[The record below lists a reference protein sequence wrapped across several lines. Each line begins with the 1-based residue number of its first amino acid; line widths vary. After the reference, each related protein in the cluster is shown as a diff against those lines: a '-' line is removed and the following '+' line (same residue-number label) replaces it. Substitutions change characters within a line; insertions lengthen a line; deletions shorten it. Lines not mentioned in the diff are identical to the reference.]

1 MDLITSAVVA
11 AIGHG
16 APDHA
21 PEAIANHYRQIRTAI
36 SKFDGAAAIFAAIA
50 ALEADP
56 ADARLRLAL
65 SAALATAKVPDDM
78 ATLFAAQGLLDALQ
92 RPATVSPA
100 AELPASVP
108 EALEKNVLVSNYA
121 VVKVYFATDRQRDLG
136 KPPARRFSG
145 QRSNAGSVNS
155 GSSVGGP
162 DLGPLS
168 YGSCD
173 VSIPRDHRMGQL
185 ESPSLW
191 RLEWREDPAKHVVLL
206 DAEVQDRDHFFAALK
221 TQVRASAGKSAF
233 IFVHGYNV
241 TFEDAARRT
250 GQMAYDLGFD
260 GAPVFYSWPSQGD
273 IAGYTIDENNIEWST
288 PHIMAFLADFLA
300 STDAARRT
308 GQMAYDLGF
317 DGAPV
322 FYSWPSRGG
331 VAGYTIDEN
340 NIEWSTPHL
349 TAFLAD
355 FLASTEAAQVYLV
368 GHSMGSRGLAR
379 AVTDLLAAQPQL
391 AQKITEIILSAPDID
406 AAIFKHDIAPKL
418 AGARNP
424 VTLYASS
431 QDLALAA
438 SKAVHGYA
446 RAGDSGAGMLIV
458 AGVETIDATGVDT
471 SFMKHSYFAEKRSA
485 LSDMFYL
492 IRGQARADQRFLD
505 PVDTLAGRYWR
516 FKA

>member
-16 APDHA
+16 APGHA
-21 PEAIANHYRQIRTAI
+21 TEAVASHYERVKQAIA
-36 SKFDGAAAIFAAIA
+36 KFDSAAAILAAIA
-50 ALEADP
+50 ALEAEP
-56 ADARLRLAL
+56 ANTQLQLAL
-65 SAALATAKVPDDM
+65 SVALSSAKVPDDM
-78 ATLFAAQGLLDALQ
+78 ETLFAAQGLLDFLL
-92 RPATVSPA
+92 RPSSSRPEVETAPA
-100 AELPASVP
+100 PADKSAV
-108 EALEKNVLVSNYA
+108 VSNYA
-121 VVKVYFATDRQRDLG
+121 VVKVYFATDRQRDVG
-136 KPPARRFSG
+136 KPPAQRF
-145 QRSNAGSVNS
+145 
-155 GSSVGGP
+155 GGERNI
-162 DLGPLS
+162 LGGNGPLS

-173 VSIPRDHRMGQL
+173 ISIPRDHRMGQL

-191 RLEWREDPAKHVVLL
+191 RLEFRDDPAKHVVVLS
-206 DAEVQDRDHFFAALK
+206 AEVQDRDNFFAALK
-221 TQVRASAGKSAF
+221 TQIRTSAGKSAF

-241 TFEDAARRT
+241 SFEDAARRT

-260 GAPVFYSWPSQGD
+260 GAPVFYSWPSRGD
-273 IAGYTIDENNIEWST
+273 LAGYTIDENNIEWST
-288 PHIMAFLADFLA
+288 PHI
-300 STDAARRT
+300 
-308 GQMAYDLGF
+308 
-317 DGAPV
+317 
-322 FYSWPSRGG
+322 
-331 VAGYTIDEN
+331 
-340 NIEWSTPHL
+340 

-379 AVTDLLAAQPQL
+379 AVADLLAEQPQL
-391 AQKITEIILSAPDID
+391 GQKIAEIILSAPDID

-485 LSDMFYL
+485 LSDIFYL
-492 IRGQARADQRFLD
+492 IRNHARADQRFLD
-505 PVDTLAGRYWR
+505 PVDTLAGRYWT
-516 FKA
+516 FKP

>member
-11 AIGHG
+11 AIEHG
-16 APDHA
+16 APRHA
-21 PEAIANHYRQIRTAI
+21 PQAVASHYERLKLAIA
-36 SKFDGAAAIFAAIA
+36 KFDGAAAILAAIA
-50 ALEADP
+50 ALEAEP
-56 ADARLRLAL
+56 ASPQLQLAL
-65 SAALATAKVPDDM
+65 SAALSAAKVPDDM
-78 ATLFAAQGLLDALQ
+78 ETLFAAQGLLDALQ
-92 RPATVSPA
+92 RPPSPLPEVETAPAPADKNTV
-100 AELPASVP
+100 
-108 EALEKNVLVSNYA
+108 VSNYA
-121 VVKVYFATDRQRDLG
+121 VVKVYFATDRQRDVG
-136 KPPARRFSG
+136 KPPAQRFSG
-145 QRSNAGSVNS
+145 ERNIMS
-155 GSSVGGP
+155 GN
-162 DLGPLS
+162 GPLS

-173 VSIPRDHRMGQL
+173 ISIPRDHRMGQL

-191 RLEWREDPAKHVVLL
+191 RLEFRDDPAKHVVLL
-206 DAEVQDRDHFFAALK
+206 SAEVQDRDNFFAALK
-221 TQVRASAGKSAF
+221 TQIRAAAGKSAF
-233 IFVHGYNV
+233 IFIHGYNV

-260 GAPVFYSWPSQGD
+260 GAPVFYSWPSRGD
-273 IAGYTIDENNIEWST
+273 V
-288 PHIMAFLADFLA
+288 A
-300 STDAARRT
+300 S
-308 GQMAYDLGF
+308 
-317 DGAPV
+317 
-322 FYSWPSRGG
+322 
-331 VAGYTIDEN
+331 YTIDEN

-368 GHSMGSRGLAR
+368 GHSMGNRGLAR
-379 AVTDLLAAQPQL
+379 AVADLLAAQPQL

-406 AAIFKHDIAPKL
+406 AAIFKHTIAPAL

-438 SKAVHGYA
+438 SKVVHGYP

-492 IRGQARADQRFLD
+492 IRNQARADQRFLD
-505 PVDTLAGRYWR
+505 PVDTPAGRYWT
-516 FKA
+516 FKP

>member
-16 APDHA
+16 APGHA
-21 PEAIANHYRQIRTAI
+21 PEAVASHYQRLKLAIAR
-36 SKFDGAAAIFAAIA
+36 FDSAAAILAAIA
-50 ALEADP
+50 ALEAKP
-56 ADARLRLAL
+56 ANTQLQLAL
-65 SAALATAKVPDDM
+65 STALATANVPDDM

-92 RPATVSPA
+92 RPFPQIHDVVAVPAPADKSTV
-100 AELPASVP
+100 
-108 EALEKNVLVSNYA
+108 VSNYA
-121 VVKVYFATDRQRDLG
+121 VVKVYFATDRQRDVG

-145 QRSNAGSVNS
+145 ERSIT
-155 GSSVGGP
+155 GGNGGGN
-162 DLGPLS
+162 GPLS

-173 VSIPRDHRMGQL
+173 ISIPRDHRMGQL

-191 RLEWREDPAKHVVLL
+191 RLEFRDDPAKHVVLL
-206 DAEVQDRDHFFAALK
+206 DATVQDRDNFFAALK
-221 TQVRASAGKSAF
+221 TQIRASAGKSAF
-233 IFVHGYNV
+233 VFVHGYNV
-241 TFEDAARRT
+241 SFEDAARRT

-260 GAPVFYSWPSQGD
+260 GAPVFYSWPSRGEV
-273 IAGYTIDENNIEWST
+273 AGYTIDENNIEWST
-288 PHIMAFLADFLA
+288 PHISSFLADFLA
-300 STDAARRT
+300 ST
-308 GQMAYDLGF
+308 Q
-317 DGAPV
+317 
-322 FYSWPSRGG
+322 
-331 VAGYTIDEN
+331 
-340 NIEWSTPHL
+340 
-349 TAFLAD
+349 
-355 FLASTEAAQVYLV
+355 AAQVYLV
-368 GHSMGSRGLAR
+368 GHSMGSRGLTR
-379 AVTDLLAAQPQL
+379 AVADLLATQPQL
-391 AQKITEIILSAPDID
+391 AQKITELILSAPDID

-438 SKAVHGYA
+438 SKAVHGYP

-492 IRGQARADQRFLD
+492 IRNQARADQRFLD
-505 PVDTLAGRYWR
+505 PVDTVAGRYWT